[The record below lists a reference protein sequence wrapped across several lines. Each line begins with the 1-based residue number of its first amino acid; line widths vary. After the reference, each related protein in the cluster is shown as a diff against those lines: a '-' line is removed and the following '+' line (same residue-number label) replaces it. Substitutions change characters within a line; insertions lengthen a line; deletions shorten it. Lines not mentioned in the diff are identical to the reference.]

1 MAIGTGWNAFN
12 TMSVIMTMLLR
23 FLQKCK
29 RYKRGGK
36 LLKYN
41 ELYHTIVEFVS
52 MSISQKSGWEGTV

>member
-1 MAIGTGWNAFN
+1 
-12 TMSVIMTMLLR
+12 MTMLLR

-41 ELYHTIVEFVS
+41 ELYHTIVVFLYK
-52 MSISQKSGWEGTV
+52 SIW